1 MTVPKSQRVCAGVN
15 GFASQGECESKA
27 LDKGRRKKE
36 RGLPDNIAVMER
48 ISLEQ
53 LNWGLATSI
62 FESCRGRN
70 ESLKFSRE
78 LNMAGDLSIPSG

>member
-1 MTVPKSQRVCAGVN
+1 MTVPKSQRVCAIVN
-15 GFASQGECESKA
+15 GFATQGGCESKA
-27 LDKGRRKKE
+27 VDRDTGKRK

-62 FESCRGRN
+62 FESCRYRI
-70 ESLKFSRE
+70 ESLEFCTEHKMF
-78 LNMAGDLSIPSG
+78 GDLSIPSA